1 MNIQNLRVNY
11 PKLISYMETNGYSK
25 SYVDSFK
32 REIKNILT
40 MENLEEY
47 SSYTD
52 LYLNSSKASSH
63 PTCLRQKRTI
73 IGAIEQ
79 FDIHGRYPDR
89 RHRHGLFDRGSYHLL
104 STEFQSVIDF
114 YRKVESKRGK
124 KPATIN
130 TEFRSASSF
139 FLSLQK
145 QGIYRLGDATEVSV
159 LSIFMSS
166 DQVQLKSCSYKKNV
180 TAVLKACIDI
190 YPDTCPLILSFLP
203 ALREIRKNIQYLT
216 AEEINKFKEALIN
229 HNNSLTLG
237 DRAIGMLALRTG
249 MRCCDIAGLTLDSI
263 VWRRDLITI
272 RQQKTQ
278 ILLELPLTAIVGNAI
293 YDYLIKERP
302 KTECSH
308 LFVTQ
313 NRPHTRLKSGSVGN
327 VAARIMKAADIRQ
340 SRGDRKGLHIFR
352 HHLATALLG
361 HGVPQPVISRTLGH
375 SSPSS
380 LEPYLRANFP
390 HLKECAIDIAR
401 YPVPVEVFSH
411 G

>member
-11 PKLISYMETNGYSK
+11 PKLISYMEADGYSR

-40 MENLEEY
+40 TEHLEEY

-63 PTCLRQKRTI
+63 PSCLRQKRTI

-89 RHRHGLFDRGSYHLL
+89 RRRHRLLDRGSYHLL
-104 STEFQSVIDF
+104 SKEFQSVIDF
-114 YRKVESKRGK
+114 YREVESKRGK

-130 TEFRSASSF
+130 TEFCSASSF

-145 QGIYRLGDATEVSV
+145 QGIYRLSDTTEVSV

-203 ALREIRKNIQYLT
+203 ALREARKNIQYLT
-216 AEEINKFKEALIN
+216 ADEINKFKEALTN
-229 HNNSLTLG
+229 HNNSL
-237 DRAIGMLALRTG
+237 
-249 MRCCDIAGLTLDSI
+249 S
-263 VWRRDLITI
+263 
-272 RQQKTQ
+272 
-278 ILLELPLTAIVGNAI
+278 LLELPLTAIVGNAI
-293 YDYLIKERP
+293 YDYLRKERP

-308 LFVTQ
+308 LFVSQ
-313 NRPHTRLKSGSVGN
+313 NRPYTRLKSGSIGN
-327 VAARIMKAADIRQ
+327 IAARIMKAADIRQ

-352 HHLATALLG
+352 HHLATSLLG
-361 HGVPQPVISRTLGH
+361 HGVPQPVISQTLGH

-380 LEPYLRANFP
+380 LEPYLSANFP
-390 HLKECAIDIAR
+390 HLKECAIDIER

>member
-11 PKLISYMETNGYSK
+11 PKLISYMESNGYSK
-25 SYVDSFK
+25 SYVDGFK
-32 REIKNILT
+32 REIKKILT
-40 MENLEEY
+40 SERLEEY

-52 LYLNSSKASSH
+52 LYLNSAKASSH

-79 FDIHGRYPDR
+79 FDFHGRYPDR
-89 RHRHGLFDRGSYHLL
+89 RRRHGLFDRGSYHLL
-104 STEFQSVIDF
+104 SKEFQSVIDI
-114 YRKVESKRGK
+114 YREVECKRGK

-145 QGIYRLGDATEVSV
+145 QGIYRLVDTTEVSV

-166 DQVQLKSCSYKKNV
+166 DQVRLKSCSYKKNV
-180 TAVLKACIDI
+180 TAVLKSCIDI

-203 ALREIRKNIQYLT
+203 ALREARKNIQYLT

-229 HNNSLTLG
+229 HNNSLVLR

-263 VWRRDLITI
+263 VWCRDLITI

-278 ILLELPLTAIVGNAI
+278 IPLELPLTAIVGNAI
-293 YDYLIKERP
+293 YDYLKKERP
-302 KTECSH
+302 KTECNH
-308 LFVTQ
+308 LFVSQ
-313 NRPHTRLKSGSVGN
+313 NKPHIRLKSGSVGN
-327 VAARIMKAADIRQ
+327 VAARIMEAADIRQ

-375 SSPSS
+375 SSPGS
-380 LEPYLRANFP
+380 LEPYLRADFP
-390 HLKECAIDIAR
+390 HLKECAIDIER